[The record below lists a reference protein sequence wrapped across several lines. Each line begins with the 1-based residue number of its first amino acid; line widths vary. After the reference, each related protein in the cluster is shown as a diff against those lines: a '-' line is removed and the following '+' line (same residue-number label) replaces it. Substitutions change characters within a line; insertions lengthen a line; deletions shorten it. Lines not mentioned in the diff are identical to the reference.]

1 MLLFWEKFGKIKI
14 QVSLTFCNLYLFRNQ
29 KPPLILCIKQHL
41 ISNNLLKIVKVSLK
55 EFSSIIM
62 SRIVRLIGSKFL
74 FQALALI
81 NSMRMHSL
89 PHFKISLFICFAI
102 HFISIECSCV
112 AEKVNK
118 DKVEI
123 DLWIG

>member
-1 MLLFWEKFGKIKI
+1 
-14 QVSLTFCNLYLFRNQ
+14 
-29 KPPLILCIKQHL
+29 
-41 ISNNLLKIVKVSLK
+41 
-55 EFSSIIM
+55 M

-102 HFISIECSCV
+102 HIECSCV
-112 AEKVNK
+112 DEKVNK

-123 DLWIG
+123 DL